1 MPSLTFL
8 ASFKE
13 HAGRTPT
20 APALITGAGAVT
32 YGELAALAA
41 AFRSGLRDA
50 RVPADAAVCVY
61 APTSAATVALT
72 IACLGEERPVLVP
85 SAELG
90 EDTLGEL
97 VSRAGAKWIVAPEPS
112 GRMGDVAVRQVEATS
127 DSCRPPVVPDGVGLM
142 LTTSGSTGVPKVV
155 PLPRGG
161 VEAFIDWAARRFG
174 IGPGTPVLSY
184 APLNF
189 DLSLL
194 EVWTTLAAGGSV
206 VRVDADRAG
215 DGAYLRALI
224 ADHGVRL
231 VQGVPML
238 YRLLQDAEP
247 TAPARLTTPRHV
259 LFTGD
264 TMPPKVLAAMPELFP
279 EARFCN
285 VYGCTETNDSFLYE
299 ADPTAMSAGEPLP
312 LGTPLPGVDALILGP
327 DGLPLPGEGTGQ
339 LVVRTPFQGSG
350 YLGSTAAKGG
360 FTTREDATGV
370 PRVYFAGG
378 DVVHR
383 DADGCLTLV
392 GRDDFQVKVRGT
404 RVNVQEVEQVL
415 LDHPDVAEAGAVA
428 VPDELAGHRLRA
440 FVRAVPGTGLGV
452 LKLRRYCAQRLTR
465 AAIPEE
471 LRIERD
477 ALPRGAT
484 GKIDRA
490 ALRQRP

>member
-20 APALITGAGAVT
+20 APALITSAGVVT
-32 YGELAALAA
+32 YGELAAQATVFGDA
-41 AFRSGLRDA
+41 LRDA
-50 RVPADAAVCVY
+50 HVPADAPVCVY
-61 APTSAATVALT
+61 APTSAATVGLT
-72 IACLGEERPVLVP
+72 IACLAEDRPVLLP

-97 VSRAGAKWIVAPEPS
+97 VRRAGAEWILAPEPS
-112 GRMGDVAVRQVEATS
+112 GRMGDVNVRQVEPQPDHAAG
-127 DSCRPPVVPDGVGLM
+127 PAVPGGVGLM

-155 PLPRGG
+155 PLPRDG
-161 VEAFIDWAARRFG
+161 VEAFITWAARRFG

-194 EVWTTLAAGGSV
+194 EVWATLAAGGSV

-215 DGAYLRALI
+215 DGTYLRNLI
-224 ADHGVRL
+224 DGHGVRL

-247 TAPARLTTPRHV
+247 TAPARLTAPRHV

-264 TMPPKVLAAMPELFP
+264 TMPPKVLAAMPDLFP

-299 ADPTAMSAGEPLP
+299 ADRTAMSAGEPLP
-312 LGTPLPGVDALILGP
+312 LGTPLPGVDALVLGA
-327 DGLPLPGEGTGQ
+327 DGLPLPGEGTGE
-339 LVVRTPFQGSG
+339 LVVRTPFQGRG
-350 YLGSTAAKGG
+350 YLGSGAAKGG
-360 FTTREDATGV
+360 FVTRDDAAGV

-392 GRDDFQVKVRGT
+392 GRNDFQVKVRGT

-415 LDHPDVAEAGAVA
+415 LDHPDVVEAGVVA

-440 FVRAVPGTGLGV
+440 FVRAVPGAGLGV

-465 AAIPEE
+465 AAIPED

-490 ALRQRP
+490 ALRQLP

>member
-13 HAGRTPT
+13 HAARTPT
-20 APALITGAGAVT
+20 APALITGAGIVT
-32 YGELAALAA
+32 YAQLARHVTRFGYA
-41 AFRSGLRDA
+41 LRDA
-50 RVPADAAVCVY
+50 GVPADAPLCVY
-61 APTSAATVALT
+61 APTSAATVALVM
-72 IACLGEERPVLVP
+72 ACLGEDRPVLLP

-90 EDTLGEL
+90 EDTLDDL
-97 VSRAGAKWIVAPEPS
+97 VNRAGAEWVVAPEP
-112 GRMGDVAVRQVEATS
+112 GAPTGQVTVKQVRGATS
-127 DSCRPPVVPDGVGLM
+127 ADGPPVAPAGVGLM

-155 PLPRGG
+155 PLPREG

-174 IGPGTPVLSY
+174 IGPGTAVLGY

-194 EVWTTLAAGGSV
+194 EVWTTLAAGGGV

-215 DGAYLRALI
+215 DGAYLRGLI
-224 ADHGVRL
+224 AEHRVRL

-238 YRLLQDAEP
+238 YRLLQDAGP

-264 TMPPKVLAAMPELFP
+264 TMPPKTLAAMPELFP

-312 LGTPLPGVDALILGP
+312 LGTPLPGVEALVVGP
-327 DGLPLPGEGTGQ
+327 DGEPLPGEGTGE

-350 YLGSTAAKGG
+350 YLGPTAAKGG
-360 FTTREDATGV
+360 FVTRDDASGV

-378 DVVHR
+378 DVVRR
-383 DADGCLTLV
+383 DAEGCLTLV
-392 GRDDFQVKVRGT
+392 GRNDFQVKVRGT

-415 LDHPDVAEAGAVA
+415 LDHPDVVEAGAVA

-440 FVRAVPGTGLGV
+440 FVRAAPGAGLGV

-465 AAIPEE
+465 AAIPED

-490 ALRQRP
+490 ALRGRP